1 MAKQID
7 LVRELLDRHCL
18 ITPESYEILED
29 LDADI
34 VDIDRLAEALKDE
47 IVVTPEKLRE
57 ALASYEDLLSEG
69 NLEEEVENNELVE
82 SKPTTK
88 VPSKKPEKDSSKEE
102 IKHTPSAKV
111 QKTEFE
117 PIGKQIKTEINIL
130 YESSGKTT
138 IEGNI
143 KDFQTYFK
151 SRYNQLFSILKG
163 RGDISGS
170 ITLKDLMKAKLEPNE
185 KITIICIVTDK
196 RTLKNGGLLLELEDA
211 TGKLTARIPAKMQE
225 LLVKAGALLNDQIAG
240 FSGRF
245 YEDMF
250 ILDDFVFPDIP
261 IVTRKST
268 IKEPISVC
276 MTSDLHIGS
285 KEFLEDSFNG
295 LLDFLNGRIDDPY
308 QQSLASQIKYLI
320 INGDLVEGI
329 GVYPKQEEDLLIT
342 DIYDQY
348 KRADQILSKVPDWI
362 HIIITSGNHDACRL
376 ALPQPAIS
384 KEYAPDLWKRSNVT
398 FLSNPTTVD
407 LHKKTFLI
415 YHGNSFEDIASLTP
429 GLSMNDPNGPM
440 LHTLRY
446 RHLAPTFGRN
456 TSIVPS
462 IKDELVIE
470 KVPNVYHTGHIHIN
484 SHTQYRGVDC
494 VNSGTFQ
501 SQTEYMQSKNI
512 IPTPGRVPI
521 LNLHT
526 NKLHE
531 LVFFNQSEIRK

>member
-1 MAKQID
+1 MEQKRD
-7 LVRELLDRHCL
+7 LVRELLDRHIL

-29 LDADI
+29 LDTDI
-34 VDIDRLAEALKDE
+34 VDIDKLAEALKDE
-47 IVVTPEKLRE
+47 IVVTPEKLNE
-57 ALASYEDLLSEG
+57 ALVSFEELLSEG
-69 NLEEEVENNELVE
+69 SLVSEEIGEEAEYKPIKTTQKVE
-82 SKPTTK
+82 SE
-88 VPSKKPEKDSSKEE
+88 EKIEHEE
-102 IKHTPSAKV
+102 IKLKPSGKKQV
-111 QKTEFE
+111 VVFE
-117 PIGKQIKTEINIL
+117 PLGKQIKTDLKVIF
-130 YESSGKTT
+130 ESSGKTT
-138 IEGNI
+138 IDGDI
-143 KDFQTYFK
+143 KDFQKYFN
-151 SRYNQLFSILKG
+151 SRFKQISKILRG
-163 RGDISGS
+163 RGDVSGS
-170 ITLKDLMKAKLEPNE
+170 ISIKNLQKAKLETNE
-185 KITIICIVTDK
+185 LITLIGIVTDK
-196 RTLKNGGLLLELEDA
+196 RTLKNGGLLFEIED
-211 TGKLTARIPAKMQE
+211 TSGKLTATIPAKMQE
-225 LLVKAGALLNDQIAG
+225 LLVKAGALLEDQIAG
-240 FSGRF
+240 FFGRF

-261 IVTRKST
+261 IVMTKST
-268 IKEPISVC
+268 IKDQISVC

-285 KEFLEDSFNG
+285 KEFLEDSFND
-295 LLDFLNGRIDDPY
+295 LLDFLNGRVDDPY
-308 QQSLASQIKYLI
+308 QQTLASQIKYLI

-329 GVYPKQEEDLLIT
+329 GVYPKQEEDLIIT

-348 KRADQILSKVPDWI
+348 KRADQILSKVPEWI

-384 KEYAPDLWKRSNVT
+384 KEYAPDLWKRSNIT

-415 YHGNSFEDIASLTP
+415 YHGNSFEDVASLTP

-446 RHLAPTFGRN
+446 RHLAPTFGRR

-462 IKDELVIE
+462 AKDELVIE
-470 KVPNVYHTGHIHIN
+470 KVPHVYHTGHIHIN

-501 SQTEYMQSKNI
+501 TQTEYMESKNI

-531 LVFFNQSEIRK
+531 LVFYDEGEINK

>member
-1 MAKQID
+1 MAKKRD
-7 LVRELLDRHCL
+7 LVRELLDKHCL

-29 LDADI
+29 LDADV
-34 VDIDRLAEALKDE
+34 VDIDKLAEALKDE
-47 IVVTPEKLRE
+47 IVVTPDKLRE
-57 ALASYEDLLSEG
+57 ALASFVELLSEG
-69 NLEEEVENNELVE
+69 SLEIEESIELLE
-82 SKPTTK
+82 R
-88 VPSKKPEKDSSKEE
+88 KPETKTSSSQPKIDSTKEDVKLIPR
-102 IKHTPSAKV
+102 IKER
-111 QKTEFE
+111 KTEFK
-117 PIGKQIKTEINIL
+117 PIGKQIKTKL
-130 YESSGKTT
+130 KVLQESSGKTT
-138 IEGNI
+138 VEGSI
-143 KDFQTYFK
+143 VDFKKYFT
-151 SRYNQLFSILKG
+151 SRYKQLFDILRR
-163 RGDISGS
+163 RGDVSGS
-170 ITLKDLMKAKLEPNE
+170 IGIKDLDRAKLETNE
-185 KITIICIVTDK
+185 RITIIGIVTDK
-196 RTLKNGGLLLELEDA
+196 RTLKNGGLLLELEDP
-211 TGKLTARIPAKMQE
+211 TGRLTAAIPAKMKE
-225 LLVKAGALLNDQIAG
+225 LLVKAGALLQDQVAG
-240 FSGRF
+240 FFGRL
-245 YEDMF
+245 YEGRF

-261 IVTRKST
+261 IAMKKTT
-268 IKEPISVC
+268 IEEPISVC

-285 KEFLEDSFNG
+285 KEFLEDSFND
-295 LLDFLNGRIDDPY
+295 LLGFLNGKVDDPY
-308 QQSLASQIKYLI
+308 QQTLASHVKYLI

-329 GVYPKQEEDLLIT
+329 GVYPKQEDDLLIT

-348 KRADQILSKVPDWI
+348 KRADQILAKVPEWI

-384 KEYAPDLWKRSNVT
+384 KEYAPNLWKRSNVT

-407 LHKKTFLI
+407 IHKKTFLI

-446 RHLAPTFGRN
+446 RHLAPTFGRR

-494 VNSGTFQ
+494 INSGTFQ
-501 SQTEYMQSKNI
+501 SQTEYMSSKNI
-512 IPTPGRVPI
+512 VPTPGRVPI

-531 LVFFNQSEIRK
+531 LVFFNEREIKK